1 MVLKSIYQ
9 IELRNILSA
18 IFSAIKEVEG
28 RLLRLEI
35 RQPLMIIK
43 KKRLKVVRKDR
54 ILISFSVFQCFLTII
69 DDHEIVAKR
78 KFMAKVKM
86 AEFIDRGHLLT

>member
-69 DDHEIVAKR
+69 DDQIVAKR